1 MFDFVN
7 QKKTIVQI
15 VLFIA
20 LLPFLFWGLESYQ
33 GMGGAGS
40 VASVDGEE
48 ISRQEYEQALRNQQE
63 NLRNMLGD
71 NYDASLLDNPQMR
84 TAILENLIQQKLL
97 RHEADQVGLAVLDSR
112 LTAEIQ
118 NIDLFHEDNKF
129 SYERYRELLQRQ
141 GMTPAMFEA
150 RLAGDLM
157 RQQLVEGITAS
168 VITSR
173 TTARKIAS
181 LSETKYEINRA
192 VISPEQYINQVEPEE
207 AAIQSYYDSHRQD
220 FTLPE
225 RVRIEYVVLSLDEM
239 AKQEQVSDEEIRK
252 YFDEH
257 QDEFGQ
263 AEERR
268 ASHILLTVP
277 ADATEEQK
285 ASIKARAEQI
295 LEQVKQDPEKFP
307 ELAKELSEDPGSAKM
322 GGDLGFFARGLMVK
336 AFEDVVFEMQPD
348 EIRGPVETPFGFH
361 IIRLTAVKDADVAR
375 FDEVK
380 ESIRQTLQRQKVA
393 ERFGE
398 MSEDFSNIVYE
409 QGDTLQPVAQMF
421 NLSVQQSGWI
431 DRNSKEPSVIANERM
446 LQAIFSESA
455 IHDHFNTEAIE
466 VKPDTF
472 VSARVL
478 EHSPA
483 SAQSVGL
490 VKNKIIEILKRQLAT
505 EAAEKE
511 GKQKLAELQAGE
523 VDETLE
529 WGEPVEISY
538 IRKNG
543 GDEEVLH
550 ALFQADVEKLPA
562 YTGVKTSKGSFDL
575 IRINQVKVPTAD
587 EGESSQQTLLMSQLQ
602 QVYSQEEMN
611 AYLAGLR
618 QRAEVTIKPIEEN
631 D

>member
-33 GMGGAGS
+33 GMGSAS
-40 VASVDGEE
+40 DVASVDGEE

-63 NLRNMLGD
+63 NLRNMLGE
-71 NYDASLLDNPQMR
+71 NFDASLLDSPQMR
-84 TAILENLIQQKLL
+84 MAVLENLIQQKLL
-97 RHEADQVGLAVLDSR
+97 RHEAGRVGLAVLDSR

-118 NIDLFHEDNKF
+118 NIALFHEDDKF

-141 GMTPAMFEA
+141 GMSPAMFEA

-157 RQQLVEGITAS
+157 RQQLLEGITGS
-168 VITSR
+168 VIVSKTVADR
-173 TTARKIAS
+173 IAS
-181 LSETKYEINRA
+181 LSETKYEINR
-192 VISPEQYINQVEPEE
+192 VTINPEQYINQAEPDET
-207 AAIQSYYDSHRQD
+207 AIQSYYDSHRQD

-225 RVRIEYVVLSLDEM
+225 RVRIEYVVLSLEEL
-239 AKQEQVSDEEIRK
+239 AKQEQISDEEIKK

-277 ADATEEQK
+277 VGATEEQK
-285 ASIKARAEQI
+285 AAIKAKAEQI
-295 LEQVKQDPEKFP
+295 LEQVKQDPDKFP
-307 ELAKELSEDPGSAKM
+307 ELAKELSEDPGSAKA

-336 AFEDVVFEMQPD
+336 AFEDAAFEMQPG

-361 IIRLTAVKDADVAR
+361 IIRLTAVKDANVAK

-380 ESIRQTLQRQKVA
+380 EGIRQTLQRQKA
-393 ERFGE
+393 ADRFGE
-398 MSEDFSNIVYE
+398 LSEDFSNIVYE
-409 QGDTLQPVAQMF
+409 QSDTLQPVAQMF
-421 NLSVQQSGWI
+421 NLSVQQSDWI

-446 LQAIFSESA
+446 LQAIFSEGA
-455 IHDHFNTEAIE
+455 IRDHYNTEAIE
-466 VKPDTF
+466 VAPDTF

-478 EHSPA
+478 EHRPA
-483 SAQSVGL
+483 SVQSIGL
-490 VKNKIIEILKRQLAT
+490 VKDKIIELLKQQI
-505 EAAEKE
+505 AAETAEEE
-511 GKQKLAELQAGE
+511 GKQKLARLQAGE
-523 VDETLE
+523 TDESLE

-538 IRKNG
+538 TQKRG
-543 GDEEVLH
+543 SDEEMLH

-562 YTGVKTSKGSFDL
+562 YTGVKTKKGGFDL
-575 IRINQVKVPTAD
+575 IRINQVKVPAA
-587 EGESSQQTLLMSQLQ
+587 ESGSSQYTMLINQLQ
-602 QVYSQEEMN
+602 QVYGQEELN

-618 QRAEVTIKPIEEN
+618 QRYEVKIKPVEEN